1 MFVLLL
7 TGVTLVKESN
17 LQEAPMA
24 PTWCVQLVCCFLC
37 VAVRAAVH
45 VAWDIDTH
53 NGMDRRDT
61 GAAPERERR
70 ACLCI
75 DVSVCVVCVC
85 LCMHVL
91 T

>member
-61 GAAPERERR
+61 GAAPERERGELVC
-70 ACLCI
+70 ALMCLC
-75 DVSVCVVCVC
+75 VWCAFVCA
-85 LCMHVL
+85 CMC
-91 T
+91 